1 MHYRRGR
8 SRSPPMGQSELM
20 ECQDRSF
27 LRSRARTTLQRQ
39 SPVFQGYGCRR
50 RVGGDEDIAGN
61 LAFGQNIVAEMRQ
74 PLVCQRIASPPSG
87 RYICHMLSWVYL
99 KLGDKLHLRIIK
111 TWGWGNGVPSASG
124 ESGRFMGLLAVL
136 SLLAISRSPNGN
148 PRIYEVQ
155 W

>member
-50 RVGGDEDIAGN
+50 RVGGIEDIAGN
-61 LAFGQNIVAEMRQ
+61 LAFTQNIVAEMRQ
-74 PLVCQRIASPPSG
+74 PLVCQRIAGSPSG
-87 RYICHMLSWVYL
+87 RYICHMISWVCPTL
-99 KLGDKLHLRIIK
+99 ADKLHLRIIK
-111 TWGWGNGVPSASG
+111 TWGSGNGVRSVSG
-124 ESGRFMGLLAVL
+124 ECGRFMGPLAVC
-136 SLLAISRSPNGN
+136 SLWAISRRSPNG
-148 PRIYEVQ
+148 RSRF
-155 W
+155 